1 MEIDRF
7 LVTVPRTN
15 TLSHAEVKLFADKL
29 NNSPVKDLRYIYN
42 QIYAIH
48 HGAQVS
54 YTLFNDHTSS
64 TLAAANAVFNGE
76 SQEFIDSK
84 DEKHI
89 IRLSCIIHVLK
100 EAFNNALGT
109 NELSGASAA
118 RTGTEGASAART
130 CTEGASAARTGT
142 EGASAAGVSA
152 ARTSTTRASAA
163 VTDDQPPTFVIS
175 LSSMRGAI
183 AVTKYFA
190 EQSNILSKV
199 AITTNFK
206 SIVCI
211 NRKKTHA

>member
-1 MEIDRF
+1 M
-7 LVTVPRTN
+7 
-15 TLSHAEVKLFADKL
+15 
-29 NNSPVKDLRYIYN
+29 
-42 QIYAIH
+42 
-48 HGAQVS
+48 
-54 YTLFNDHTSS
+54 FNDHTSS
-64 TLAAANAVFNGE
+64 TVAAANAVFNGE

-100 EAFNNALGT
+100 EAFSNALGT

-118 RTGTEGASAART
+118 RTGTEGVSAARTCTEGASAART
-130 CTEGASAARTGT
+130 GTEGASAARTGT

-152 ARTSTTRASAA
+152 ARTSTTRASTA

-190 EQSNILSKV
+190 EQRNILSKV

-211 NRKKTHA
+211 